1 MNFLQSR
8 ECQAMTPISSR
19 GDVPKVSPPDT
30 LSVGAGIDFSDPNSP
45 LAPLYLKT
53 VHLLAIGL
61 LGFIFVVTS
70 WFPLW
75 HTDVWGHLKYGQ
87 WMVEHRQIPDRE
99 PFCPWWDGRVEFTQ
113 FYTLSQLLMYGV
125 YSLGERLANG
135 DELRQMAGGVEMIR
149 LLHALLA
156 VLRFAILLA
165 VFLRSS
171 GSWPISLAGLLAV
184 LLLDLSNLAV
194 FRPQSFGQVFFA
206 LLLWPLSAAVL
217 SRRAMLAI
225 PVLAA
230 LWANTHGSFMIC
242 LFLLGSLTAG
252 RLLELLV
259 RYEPKTWPWNDLL
272 FLRLAAT
279 TILSYLAIGLLNPY
293 GFSLYE
299 RAAAL
304 ASNPVL
310 LAAIT
315 EWQPLVF
322 RWDKGWHWVF
332 MISLVVIGL
341 TQLFCREPIP
351 PRQMMT
357 LLLFATAVAVQN
369 RFIIWWAMLV
379 PWILVP
385 RWTILAESWPARWT
399 PAPST
404 PSFRKTAL
412 GMAMLFAIFMWS
424 ANSGWLIT
432 GEPTPVEH
440 STSRG
445 TPWPLA
451 LQLKHPDGDEYARN
465 QELARILQEQYPGGR
480 FRGTILATPMQGDY
494 LMWAVAPEIPVTY
507 AHIHLFHPDY
517 WEELGT
523 VNVAGPGWWDIL
535 EKYQVNLIA
544 MESDYAPKLREA
556 LHQSPEWK
564 IVLDE
569 YQDAKRK
576 PEPLTRQLFAI
587 RIKPI

>member
-1 MNFLQSR
+1 
-8 ECQAMTPISSR
+8 MTPDTAANRDTPPEST
-19 GDVPKVSPPDT
+19 PETVSI
-30 LSVGAGIDFSDPNSP
+30 GAGIDFSDPHSP
-45 LAPLYLKT
+45 LAPFYLKT
-53 VHLLAIGL
+53 VHLVAIGF
-61 LGFIFVVTS
+61 LGFIFVATS

-113 FYTLSQLLMYGV
+113 FYTLSQLAMYGV
-125 YSLGERLANG
+125 YVVGERLAGG

-165 VFLRSS
+165 VFVRCS
-171 GSWPISLAGLLAV
+171 GSWPAALCGLFAV
-184 LLLDLSNLAV
+184 LFLDLSNLAV

-206 LLLWPLSAAVL
+206 ILLWPLSAPRL

-225 PVLAA
+225 PLLAA

-242 LFLLGSLTAG
+242 LILLGALTAG
-252 RLLELLV
+252 RFLELLF
-259 RYEPKTWPWNDLL
+259 RYERQTWPWNDPL

-279 TILSYLAIGLLNPY
+279 TILSCLAIGLLNPY

-304 ASNPVL
+304 GSNPVL
-310 LAAIT
+310 LTAIT

-322 RWDKGWHWVF
+322 SWEKGWHWVF
-332 MISLVVIGL
+332 MISLVGIGL

-351 PRQMMT
+351 PRQMIT
-357 LLLFATAVAVQN
+357 LLLFAVAVSLQN
-369 RFIIWWAMLV
+369 RFVIWWAMLV

-385 RWTILAESWPARWT
+385 RWAILAESWPQRLT
-399 PAPST
+399 PAST
-404 PSFRKTAL
+404 PPSFRKTAL
-412 GMAMLFAIFMWS
+412 GLAMLFAIFMWS
-424 ANSGWLIT
+424 ANSGWLVT
-432 GEPTPVEH
+432 GEPTPVES

-451 LQLKHPDGDEYARN
+451 VQLKHPGIEEYTRN
-465 QELARILQEQYPGGR
+465 QDLAKILHDNYPGGQ
-480 FRGTILATPMQGDY
+480 FTGTILATPMQGDF

-556 LHQSPEWK
+556 LQKSPEWT

-569 YQDAKRK
+569 YQDAARK
-576 PEPLTRQLFAI
+576 PEPLTRQLIAV
-587 RIKPI
+587 RVKPI